1 MCFSQKSLD
10 FVSLLPY
17 NVSRDTPNCADG
29 VGVVLNNID
38 MKCGKQAYDKSLFER
53 TIRLYIDLWGGSR
66 AHAINEINGT
76 IDDYFKMYK

>member
-1 MCFSQKSLD
+1 
-10 FVSLLPY
+10 
-17 NVSRDTPNCADG
+17 
-29 VGVVLNNID
+29 

-53 TIRLYIDLWGGSR
+53 TVRLYIDLWGGSR

>member
-1 MCFSQKSLD
+1 MDAGKYWEKCYYKNLTK
-10 FVSLLPY
+10 L
-17 NVSRDTPNCADG
+17 
-29 VGVVLNNID
+29 ID

-53 TIRLYIDLWGGSR
+53 TVRLYIDLWGGSR